1 VTISEPSGTS
11 LGSINL
17 VKAGLKPQHSTNY
30 DFSVEYYFEPVGVI
44 SASVFRREIS
54 DYIASTT
61 KIIDADTPIDL
72 DGNFV
77 GYNLTQR
84 LNAGRSIQEGLEL
97 AYSQQLSFLPGW
109 WKGFGVLANATF
121 IRANT
126 ELVGQAKIYEVPN
139 VLPRIYNF
147 GLTYRHHNFNA
158 RLKLNVRSAY
168 VTNIPGTSR
177 QKNFRGQ
184 QAQVAGN
191 FDYNLTRRAKLTLD
205 LNNIFNEQPYSYTT
219 KSSRMTNK
227 GTWGAYITL
236 GVKYDL

>member
-1 VTISEPSGTS
+1 
-11 LGSINL
+11 
-17 VKAGLKPQHSTNY
+17 
-30 DFSVEYYFEPVGVI
+30 
-44 SASVFRREIS
+44 
-54 DYIASTT
+54 
-61 KIIDADTPIDL
+61 
-72 DGNFV
+72 
-77 GYNLTQR
+77 
-84 LNAGRSIQEGLEL
+84 
-97 AYSQQLSFLPGW
+97 
-109 WKGFGVLANATF
+109 
-121 IRANT
+121 
-126 ELVGQAKIYEVPN
+126 VPN